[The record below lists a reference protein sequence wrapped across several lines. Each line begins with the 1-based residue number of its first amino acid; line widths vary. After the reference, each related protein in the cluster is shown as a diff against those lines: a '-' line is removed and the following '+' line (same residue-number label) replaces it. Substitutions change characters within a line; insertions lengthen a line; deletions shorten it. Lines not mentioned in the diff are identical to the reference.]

1 MNHRS
6 DFVSLNLNLI
16 SKHCNSEMSV
26 VYHSWQMVLFSPINK
41 MHKEQS
47 RMKTYISK
55 LVKDQKI

>member
-1 MNHRS
+1 
-6 DFVSLNLNLI
+6 
-16 SKHCNSEMSV
+16 MSV
-26 VYHSWQMVLFSPINK
+26 VYHSWQMVLFSPINT